1 MPAIF
6 AAASV
11 GDRGRG
17 AGGAPRRVFPGRAC
31 HDGGV
36 SEIKR
41 RPGDKHGAG
50 GTEVIGDSAS
60 RDEVGIV
67 RPGAQPVQHERPE
80 DWGWHGETGKLGR
93 VGAWIT
99 VLILLSYLIGNHEGR
114 VEDLYVVGFAAT
126 IAGILIWDIRR
137 RKNAWRSR

>member
-1 MPAIF
+1 
-6 AAASV
+6 
-11 GDRGRG
+11 
-17 AGGAPRRVFPGRAC
+17 
-31 HDGGV
+31 V

-50 GTEVIGDSAS
+50 GSEVIGDSAS

-67 RPGAQPVQHERPE
+67 RAGAQPVQHERPE

-93 VGAWIT
+93 IGAWIT

-114 VEDLYVVGFAAT
+114 VEDLYVVGFAAA
-126 IAGILIWDIRR
+126 IAGTLIWDIRR